1 MKRILPLLIILFIAA
16 SEGYSFEPSHPALK
30 EKPKTQTLVLKGNY
44 QQFQT
49 EFSNYKEFQQHDFS
63 HITARGKDDYFM
75 LYVAGGLVVATTTLI
90 LTNSGENLTTTTKSE
105 ANLGIAAGG
114 FVATGMILTKFFIDR
129 SR

>member
-1 MKRILPLLIILFIAA
+1 MKRILTLLLMLFIAI
-16 SEGYSFEPSHPALK
+16 SESYSFEPSHPALK
-30 EKPKTQTLVLKGNY
+30 EKPNSQTLMLQGNY
-44 QQFQT
+44 QQFRT
-49 EFSNYKEFQQHDFS
+49 EFSNYKELEQHDFS
-63 HITARGKDDYFM
+63 NITARGKDDYFM

-114 FVATGMILTKFFIDR
+114 FVATGMILTKYFIDR